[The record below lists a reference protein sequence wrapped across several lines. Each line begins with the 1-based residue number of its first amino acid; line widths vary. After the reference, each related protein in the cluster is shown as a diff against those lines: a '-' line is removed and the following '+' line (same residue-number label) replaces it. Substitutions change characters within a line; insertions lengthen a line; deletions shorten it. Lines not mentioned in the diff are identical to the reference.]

1 MSYENA
7 CDVICVHEDKVNNA
21 LSFLEDDKSKK
32 LLNILEKICDEKKL
46 KIILSLIKED
56 ELRRERPRHRVGP
69 CPGPVG
75 AARLLHRRR
84 QGGSPTRARGDAPRR
99 PRVPGRGRPAPD
111 GAAGGLRR

>member
-56 ELRRERPRHRVGP
+56 ELCVASTSHHL
-69 CPGPVG
+69 
-75 AARLLHRRR
+75 RLLYKNEVLDFYKEGKMAYYFIKDDEIREFFSKN
-84 QGGSPTRARGDAPRR
+84 QEGF
-99 PRVPGRGRPAPD
+99 
-111 GAAGGLRR
+111 